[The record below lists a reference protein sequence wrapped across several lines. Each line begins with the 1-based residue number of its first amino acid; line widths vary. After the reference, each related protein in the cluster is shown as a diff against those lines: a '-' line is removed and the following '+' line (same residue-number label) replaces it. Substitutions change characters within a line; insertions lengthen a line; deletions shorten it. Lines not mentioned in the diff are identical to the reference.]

1 VISPANAAPSIVT
14 TYSLLDL
21 KCVQDDQTA
30 LELYRIVESVQ
41 AQSPGP
47 KQDAVSLMY
56 IIFSYHDA
64 NG

>member
-1 VISPANAAPSIVT
+1 MISPANAALSIVT

-30 LELYRIVESVQ
+30 LELYQIEESVQ
-41 AQSPGP
+41 AQIPVP
-47 KQDAVSLMY
+47 KQDAVSLLY